1 MGTCARGRG
10 QSNPGGGSEGA
21 AEAPFD
27 ERVTYAEAVARL
39 LALRGGEHAGMR
51 PGLER
56 IEGLLAAL
64 GHPERRYRL
73 VQVGGTNGKGSV
85 AAMLAAILK
94 AAGHRVGL
102 YTSPHLVSFRE
113 RIRVNGEAIS
123 EDDVVDG
130 VEALGTLVARLDA
143 TMFETAT
150 ALALDHFAREAVDVA
165 VLEVGLGGRLD
176 ATTVGVP
183 AATVIARIDLDHQ
196 AVLGS
201 TVGDRAGASRA
212 SSWGSRGPTNP
223 RTRCSPSPRR
233 RCSASPS
240 RRCARASRAPAGP
253 AASTCAGP
261 VIAGSC
267 STGPTTRPVP
277 ARSRRRSPSISRAPI
292 SRSSSGFC
300 ATRTR
305 AESWPL

>member
-1 MGTCARGRG
+1 MGTRARGRG

-56 IEGLLAAL
+56 IEALLAAL

-94 AAGHRVGL
+94 AGGHRVGL

-113 RIRVNGEAIS
+113 RIRVSGEPIS
-123 EDDVVDG
+123 EDSVVDG
-130 VEALGTLVARLDA
+130 VEALGTLIARLDA
-143 TMFETAT
+143 TMFEAAT
-150 ALALDHFAREAVDVA
+150 ALALDHFAHEAVDVA

-183 AATVIARIDLDHQ
+183 AVSVVTRIDLDHQ

-201 TVGDRAGASRA
+201 TLAAIPAEKPAIIRAGVAIVASQAPEAMAVLLRHA
-212 SSWGSRGPTNP
+212 AAVGVPLL
-223 RTRCSPSPRR
+223 
-233 RCSASPS
+233 SAG
-240 RRCARASRAPAGP
+240 RDLFVTVEHRDLDGH
-253 AASTCAGP
+253 
-261 VIAGSC
+261 
-267 STGPTTRPVP
+267 
-277 ARSRRRSPSISRAPI
+277 
-292 SRSSSGFC
+292 
-300 ATRTR
+300 
-305 AESWPL
+305 E

>member
-1 MGTCARGRG
+1 MGTRARGRG
-10 QSNPGGGSEGA
+10 TTRHASAALLRLGSTWGPGSAASWRA

-165 VLEVGLGGRLD
+165 VLEVGLGGRPD
-176 ATTVGVP
+176 ATTGGVP
-183 AATVIARIDLDHQ
+183 ALT
-196 AVLGS
+196 G
-201 TVGDRAGASRA
+201 
-212 SSWGSRGPTNP
+212 
-223 RTRCSPSPRR
+223 RTPIHLEPH
-233 RCSASPS
+233 
-240 RRCARASRAPAGP
+240 AGP
-253 AASTCAGP
+253 GAQPPPPAAQES
-261 VIAGSC
+261 
-267 STGPTTRPVP
+267 
-277 ARSRRRSPSISRAPI
+277 
-292 SRSSSGFC
+292 
-300 ATRTR
+300 AT
-305 AESWPL
+305 